1 MRPTTLPFC
10 LLYLAAL
17 PVIAGNEAVLRS
29 IAAHNVNPEGCER
42 RELLG
47 YLKHEDVRVRSA
59 ALDLLELVTGR
70 DFGLDPWVLPADV
83 PADVQSALA
92 EWAAAEELVGDV
104 AKAPEPVQLADAV
117 VLLRAADPDTQRRI
131 CLRFGPW
138 KPAFVAAMQHELQE
152 NAQLTERERDNLRC
166 SLYRL
171 QLQDAIPAE
180 VGQVAPLLASHARND
195 ILDGLE
201 SLRKAG
207 KAALPVLMGFVDST
221 DGLVREV
228 AIDVLLQ
235 TGGAQ
240 AYKIMMPR
248 LMAEQDRNILQIAA
262 RRAPDSPPLP
272 QIISFLNH
280 CAAQEDEDVAVAAL
294 EALADMEVE
303 DSEDEDSAELLD
315 SVVKPRP
322 NAGQAG
328 AGDAMPEPVCL
339 GLLKSP
345 NWRVRAAM
353 LRALKSKA
361 AFIPSIRS
369 ESLQNAI
376 LASLKDDDET
386 VRMLA
391 MEVLYTRNLAGQFI
405 DELEQFAIVTP
416 SAAPFFVYLLCEEK
430 SELSPGLL
438 DLVSRFEPED
448 VDKLVH
454 YDDEYDTVFNRDEHS
469 VSTVTQV
476 LDALLSNPDPR
487 VRRRVMGAW
496 GRNLFCCRQE
506 WADAFVD
513 WLQDAAVPEEE
524 KVEPLKLLAFRIT
537 ERDRQR
543 VSDVALVEWLR
554 SEVELPTVRSL
565 ELQQTI
571 YAAFLSLRP
580 VMAEPFLDAARLEQ
594 LPAELLS
601 DILAATPALILKL
614 RPEFA
619 SQLIRHEDFSA
630 FDELSSAARGRG
642 DSRNPELGRYLLAL
656 DLTAEQRMELLS
668 EDLDYLDEDISSPP
682 EGGATKFSLE
692 LAQQQKDYNAALT
705 VYAILSKA
713 PQIAPEIVADII
725 AALPEPQREAL
736 ECLRDIPRSAS
747 AVEAW
752 AKKYHNSPH
761 AAVRRSVAGCL
772 LSIEYWYFFLPREGA
787 LPPFAS
793 TNERYWQSREA
804 ERSSCPVS
812 LIRLVQSLQHDPD
825 PYVAITAC
833 CSVLYRTGD
842 CNRTRLR
849 ELIEQMPT
857 IFAPEAELAQNLTP
871 EQKRMKRDDALVL
884 ERTITAVWNR
894 WSDYRS
900 GTEEYFKLKGSPK
913 KLRPGIEKLLT
924 ELAHASDSYPWS
936 VIDEVKDIFPKRSSS
951 SSSAAVDV
959 QPHEFDYPDS
969 AVEVAPTA
977 PPVPELPVVDDD
989 GADVEDAE
997 EPAPVAAVGPVRVE
1011 FFHKDGCDVCEQVQR
1026 RLDEMKADFPDMEIV
1041 SRDVE
1046 SAAGRERNSVLSA
1059 RFGVPPRDRRK
1070 APALFAEAGCLL
1082 GEEAANPVR
1091 LKGLLTASAARA
1103 VRREH
1108 TTTPELPS
1116 TETPTDE
1123 QPVVEPS
1130 PTSMP
1135 EESPGTEG
1143 RLTATTATEQ
1153 TAAAG
1158 EQLWEHVRSYGM
1170 LTIGGIVTLIGLCL
1184 LLFGRAKDADEE

>member
-70 DFGLDPWVLPADV
+70 DFGLDPWLQPTEV
-83 PADVQSALA
+83 PDDVQAALA
-92 EWAAAEELVGDV
+92 EWAAAEELVGDE
-104 AKAPEPVQLADAV
+104 AKAPEPAQLADAV

-131 CLRFGPW
+131 CLRFDPW
-138 KPAFVAAMQHELQE
+138 KSALSAALQHEIQE

-262 RRAPDSPPLP
+262 RRAPDSKPLP

-280 CAAQEDEDVAVAAL
+280 CADQEDEDVAVAGL
-294 EALADMEVE
+294 EALADMEAD
-303 DSEDEDSAELLD
+303 DSEDEDSEELLD

-322 NAGQAG
+322 NTGKLAGS
-328 AGDAMPEPVCL
+328 GDAMPEPGCL
-339 GLLKSP
+339 KLLKSP

-376 LASLKDDDET
+376 LASLKDEDET

-469 VSTVTQV
+469 VSTVIQV
-476 LDALLSNPDPR
+476 LDALLSTPDPR
-487 VRRRVMGAW
+487 VRRRVMSAW

-537 ERDRQR
+537 DRDRQR

-554 SEVELPTVRSL
+554 SEVASPTVRSL
-565 ELQQTI
+565 ELQKTI

-601 DILAATPALILKL
+601 DILAATPTLILKL

-619 SQLIRHEDFSA
+619 SQLIRHEYFSA
-630 FDELSSAARGRG
+630 FDELSRAARGRG
-642 DSRNPELGRYLLAL
+642 DGRNPELGRYLLAL

-692 LAQQQKDYNAALT
+692 RAQQQKDYNAALT

-747 AVEAW
+747 AVEPW
-752 AKKYHNSPH
+752 AKKYHDSPH

-772 LSIEYWYFFLPREGA
+772 LPIAYWYFFLPREGE

-842 CNRTRLR
+842 CNRTRLS
-849 ELIEQMPT
+849 ELIKLMPA
-857 IFAPEAELAQNLTP
+857 IFAPEAELDQNLTP
-871 EQKRMKRDDALVL
+871 EQKRMKRDDAFVL
-884 ERTITAVWNR
+884 EQTITAVWNR

-900 GTEEYFKLKGSPK
+900 GTDEYFKLKGSPK
-913 KLRPGIEKLLT
+913 KLRPGIEKLMA
-924 ELAHASDSYPWS
+924 ELSRASGSYPWS

-969 AVEVAPTA
+969 SVEVAPTA
-977 PPVPELPVVDDD
+977 PPVPELPVVGDD
-989 GADVEDAE
+989 GADEEDAE
-997 EPAPVAAVGPVRVE
+997 EPAPVSAVGPVKVE
-1011 FFHKDGCDVCEQVQR
+1011 FFHKEGCDVCEHVQR
-1026 RLDEMKADFPDMEIV
+1026 RLDELKADFPDMEIV
-1041 SRDVE
+1041 SYDVE
-1046 SAAGRERNSVLSA
+1046 SSAGRERNSVLSA

-1091 LKGLLTASAARA
+1091 LKSLIEVSAARA
-1103 VRREH
+1103 GRRVRTVATEQ
-1108 TTTPELPS
+1108 TS

-1123 QPVVEPS
+1123 QPDVEPA
-1130 PTSMP
+1130 PTSTP
-1135 EESPGTEG
+1135 EVTPGTEN
-1143 RLTATTATEQ
+1143 RLTASTATEQ

-1170 LTIGGIVTLIGLCL
+1170 LAVGGIVTLIGLCL
-1184 LLFGRAKDADEE
+1184 LLFGRAKEEQ